1 MTRIDSCKV
10 DLGRVTQK
18 LKYAEME
25 KGMLLRYKDQIQLME
40 KEYDLMMAENDRL
53 QRALSG
59 KKGPED
65 KFKKYRDQPQVGE
78 RKSPYLQ
85 TNNHRHN
92 LEDDLV
98 SLSLSERSFDQF

>member
-1 MTRIDSCKV
+1 
-10 DLGRVTQK
+10 
-18 LKYAEME
+18 
-25 KGMLLRYKDQIQLME
+25 ME